1 MSLTTRS
8 SQKTIAPKYNTTHV
22 HVLNNTTQC
31 QLETASQFCSENTL
45 KHAQF
50 QTTDTSPSQKQRG
63 LQAVAQ
69 HN

>member
-8 SQKTIAPKYNTTHV
+8 SQKTKAPKYNTTHV
-22 HVLNNTTQC
+22 HVLNNTTEC
-31 QLETASQFCSENTL
+31 QLEIASQFCIENIL

-50 QTTDTSPSQKQRG
+50 QKTDTSPSQQQRG

-69 HN
+69 HF